1 MKKFLSFLIFSVCS
15 TVLFADVF
23 MTELTDPQ
31 NSSDAGRYVELH
43 NNGDDLVDLSAGW
56 SVQRWTNGNAD
67 PTSSSVL
74 ALTGTIVPGGF
85 YIICNDAAKFNATF
99 GLDCDQDIG
108 TGGFADS
115 NGDDNIVLVDPFGSI
130 IDIFG
135 IIGEDGSNTDHE
147 FEDGRALRKE
157 EVIMGNTVFNVNE
170 WMIYN
175 DTGLN
180 GTINEPQNAPM
191 NFTPGAR

>member
-1 MKKFLSFLIFSVCS
+1 LEV
-15 TVLFADVF
+15 
-23 MTELTDPQ
+23 
-31 NSSDAGRYVELH
+31 SSII
-43 NNGDDLVDLSAGW
+43 DLSGLTIEGNNFLVI
-56 SVQRWTNGNAD
+56 SPNAD
-67 PTSSSVL
+67 EFENVYGFAPDL
-74 ALTGTIVPGGF
+74 AVGTNSP
-85 YIICNDAAKFNATF
+85 
-99 GLDCDQDIG
+99 
-108 TGGFADS
+108 ADS

-147 FEDGRALRKE
+147 FEDGKALRKE

>member
-43 NNGDDLVDLSAGW
+43 NNGDALVDLSTGW

-67 PTSSSVL
+67 PTSSSVV
-74 ALTGTIVPGGF
+74 ALTGTITPGGF
-85 YIICNDAAKFNATF
+85 YIICNDATKFNATF

-115 NGDDNIVLVDPFGSI
+115 NGDDNMAF
-130 IDIFG
+130 F
-135 IIGEDGSNTDHE
+135 
-147 FEDGRALRKE
+147 
-157 EVIMGNTVFNVNE
+157 
-170 WMIYN
+170 
-175 DTGLN
+175 
-180 GTINEPQNAPM
+180 
-191 NFTPGAR
+191 